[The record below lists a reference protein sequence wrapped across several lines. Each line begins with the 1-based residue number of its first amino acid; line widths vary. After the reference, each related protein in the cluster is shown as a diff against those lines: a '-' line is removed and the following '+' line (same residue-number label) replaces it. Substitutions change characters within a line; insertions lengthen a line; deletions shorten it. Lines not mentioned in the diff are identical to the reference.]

1 MFKNNPQ
8 LNKLMIIVDLL
19 IAGVSYF
26 FAWYYV
32 IVLRAHRNQIGTLPN
47 EYYMIGGVCLVLF
60 TIFMAVFFNIY
71 GESRQTSGLKILTD
85 LIKLNIIVF
94 LVPSA
99 FLFIYRK
106 NPYLSNFSTLIII
119 VYCLTNLVM
128 QSIIRIILITI
139 IVSARKRGFNQRHIL
154 LIGYSDASFKFI
166 DKSIRN
172 PGLGYHLCGIVADNE
187 KLGNSYRNVSVI
199 GNTDDL
205 QSLIE
210 KNDFDEIVIALKLNE
225 YDKLGKVVSVCEKS
239 GVHTKFIPDYGT
251 IIPTKPQTEDLDGL
265 PVINIRYVPLSSTFN
280 QFIKRVIDIIG
291 SLVGI
296 ILFSPAMLVIAIA
309 IKITNKGSV
318 IYTQE
323 RVGRHGK
330 LFTMYKFRSMSTEYA
345 DKEQTGWTTKDD
357 PRVTKV
363 GKVIRKISFDELP
376 QFFNVL
382 IGDMSLV
389 GPRPERENFV
399 EEFKERIPRYMIKHL
414 VKPGMT
420 GWAQIN
426 GLRGNTPVD
435 KRIRYDLWYIENW
448 TLGLDIKIMFLT
460 FFKGFIDENAY

>member
-8 LNKLMIIVDLL
+8 LNKLLIIIDL
-19 IAGVSYF
+19 IVASAAYF
-26 FAWYYV
+26 LAWYLV
-32 IVLRAHRNQIGTLPN
+32 IVIRAQRNQFITIPN
-47 EYYMIGGVCLVLF
+47 EYYVFGGVCIVLF
-60 TIFMAVFFNIY
+60 YIVMAVIGNIY
-71 GESRQTSGLKILTD
+71 GDTRSSGVIKVFTD
-85 LIKLNIIVF
+85 IVRLNIIVF
-94 LVPSA
+94 LSA
-99 FLFIYRK
+99 SAILFVYRK
-106 NPYLSNFSTLIII
+106 NPYVSNFSTLIIVVFCSI
-119 VYCLTNLVM
+119 NVVL
-128 QSIIRIILITI
+128 QSLMRFIIRAIIS
-139 IVSARKRGFNQRHIL
+139 SARKRGFNLRHIL

-199 GNTDDL
+199 GTTDDL
-205 QSLIE
+205 QKLIE
-210 KNDFDEIVIALKLNE
+210 ENDFDEIVIALKLSE
-225 YDKLGKVVSVCEKS
+225 YDKLGRVVSICEKT

-265 PVINIRYVPLSSTFN
+265 PIINIRYVPLSSTFN
-280 QFIKRVIDIIG
+280 QFIKRVMDIFG
-291 SLVGI
+291 SIVGI
-296 ILFSPAMLVIAIA
+296 VLFSPAMLIIAIA

-318 IYTQE
+318 IYAQE
-323 RVGRHGK
+323 RLGRHGK
-330 LFTMYKFRSMSTEYA
+330 VFTMYKFRSMSNEYA
-345 DKEQTGWTTKDD
+345 KEEQTGWTTKDD
-357 PRVTKV
+357 PRITKV
-363 GKVIRKISFDELP
+363 GRIIRKISFDELP

-382 IGDMSLV
+382 FGDMSLV

-435 KRIRYDLWYIENW
+435 KRVRYDLWYIENW
-448 TLGLDIKIMFLT
+448 TLGLDIKILFLT
-460 FFKGFIDENAY
+460 FFKGFVDENAY